1 MSTIVFPSLST
12 DGYIEDRNIII
23 KKILEMFV
31 ASDENQSN
39 FFSVKSYK
47 YIVNSH
53 DAGFSVSDEIKKAL
67 VDMYSHFFE
76 TTTVEVGSTFKEE
89 DSMYLYTISV
99 SAVYAGRIYTLT
111 KDISESIVI
120 KE

>member
-1 MSTIVFPSLST
+1 MFFKLKKSPLFFISSSNDPCSTIRPCLNT
-12 DGYIEDRNIII
+12 RI
-23 KKILEMFV
+23 
-31 ASDENQSN
+31 QSN

-99 SAVYAGRIYTLT
+99 SAVYAGRTYTLT

-120 KE
+120 KD